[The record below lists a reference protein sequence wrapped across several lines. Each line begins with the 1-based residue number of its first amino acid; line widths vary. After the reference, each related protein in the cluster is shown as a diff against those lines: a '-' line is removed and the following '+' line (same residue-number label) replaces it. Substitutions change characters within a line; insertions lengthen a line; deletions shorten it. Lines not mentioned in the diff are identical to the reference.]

1 MECDERKGGRRVH
14 WTEIHGWFRWR
25 SGQEEAV
32 RHFADGSRFVEVG
45 TFLGKS
51 ICSLGEVV
59 QQSGKRFSIVGVDTC
74 RGSGPEGPKQK
85 DFHGDAVA
93 KGGGTFAGTLHRNI
107 IDCGFAD
114 SITLIVADSVTAAA
128 LFVDRSLDW
137 VHLDAG
143 HDSMHL
149 RADIAAWLP
158 KVRRGGWLSGDDYH
172 EDKWPEVVSTV
183 QALLPG
189 AERWS
194 SKQWRWVVA

>member
-1 MECDERKGGRRVH
+1 VH
-14 WTEIHGWFRWR
+14 WTDIHGWFRWR

-59 QQSGKRFSIVGVDTC
+59 QQSGKRFSIIGVDTC

-85 DFHGDAVA
+85 DFHGSAVA
-93 KGGGTFAGTLHRNI
+93 TGGGTFAGTLHRNI
-107 IDCGFAD
+107 IECGFAD
-114 SITLIVADSVTAAA
+114 SITLIVADSLTAAA
-128 LFVDRSLDW
+128 LFVDRSFDW
-137 VHLDAG
+137 VHLDAR
-143 HDSMHL
+143 HDSTHL
-149 RADIAAWLP
+149 HADIVAWLP

-172 EDKWPEVVSTV
+172 EDKWPDVVSTV
-183 QALLPG
+183 QTLLPD

-194 SKQWRWVVA
+194 SKQWRSVVA